1 MIINILDSNCRKVD
15 KKKLAEL
22 LNCREDR
29 IYVEDEDLICF
40 GNPFLYTDELYNEA
54 YVIQNRLNTYYDIN
68 LSDEEIQE
76 IIKNI
81 PESKKIEICS
91 KATKNAIDE
100 NAIEEIE
107 DNILD
112 ELDTLLC
119 EYIGEHYGKHE

>member
-22 LNCREDR
+22 LHCREDR
-29 IYVEDEDLICF
+29 IYVEGKDMVCI
-40 GNPFLYTDELYNEA
+40 GNPFLYTDKLYDEA
-54 YVIQNRLNTYYDIN
+54 YIVQDSLNTYYDIN
-68 LSDEEIQE
+68 LSDEEIQK
-76 IIKNI
+76 ITKNI
-81 PESKKIEICS
+81 SESKKIEICS
-91 KATKNAIDE
+91 KATENAIDE
-100 NAIEEIE
+100 SAIEEIE

>member
-1 MIINILDSNCRKVD
+1 MIISILDSNCRKVD

-29 IYVEDEDLICF
+29 IYVEDKDLICLR
-40 GNPFLYTDELYNEA
+40 NPFLYTDKLYNEA
-54 YVIQNRLNTYYDIN
+54 YIIQDRLNTYYDIN
-68 LSDEEIQE
+68 LSDEKIQE

-81 PESKKIEICS
+81 PESKKIEICY

-100 NAIEEIE
+100 SAIEEIE
-107 DNILD
+107 DNILG